1 MYCSAWY
8 TGGAQETLNVVV
20 VIIIIIIIIIFV
32 IITIIIKTIIVLRG
46 LLATKILQ
54 KFFSLP

>member
-20 VIIIIIIIIIFV
+20 IIIIIIFV

>member
-20 VIIIIIIIIIFV
+20 VIIIIIIIIFV

>member
-1 MYCSAWY
+1 VYCSAWY
-8 TGGAQETLNVVV
+8 TGGAQETLNV
-20 VIIIIIIIIIFV
+20 IIIIIFDGDV